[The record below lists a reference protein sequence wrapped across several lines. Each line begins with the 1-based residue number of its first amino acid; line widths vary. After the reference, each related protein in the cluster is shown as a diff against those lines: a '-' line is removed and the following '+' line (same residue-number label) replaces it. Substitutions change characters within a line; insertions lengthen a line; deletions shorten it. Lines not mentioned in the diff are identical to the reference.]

1 MFLGQFKN
9 FKMVQIP
16 LVLDLRDLCFLTAV
30 LLMTCVDQFSPM
42 GNITMSWLS

>member
-30 LLMTCVDQFSPM
+30 LLMALISSVQWAT
-42 GNITMSWLS
+42 LR